1 MIKRKRRA
9 ARRQPG
15 ASLTLLPFKQD
26 TYDGMN
32 KTYTRH
38 LHIYMKENRVTI
50 NMRWQ
55 FSNVPPNFGLNFH
68 RHSKSSQ
75 IMVFYVMCASKKNV
89 AVDRAQDFRASQLL
103 LNFLPPREG
112 PVVGRK
118 RMVNQS
124 KNGRGIQETVQHP
137 ENWADKDRID
147 FLVVRNVVVLESGE
161 RERER
166 ERNVERLAENA
177 RQALKGLKGSAW
189 FWLIIKGK
197 YSSDWAVMDSEM
209 VQNRLGSQRMM
220 RKIASSWLTS
230 SRIW

>member
-166 ERNVERLAENA
+166 ERGMSNDWPKMPAKLWRVSKDL
-177 RQALKGLKGSAW
+177 LG
-189 FWLIIKGK
+189 
-197 YSSDWAVMDSEM
+197 SDWSLKANIRVIGQWWIQKWFRTD
-209 VQNRLGSQRMM
+209 
-220 RKIASSWLTS
+220 
-230 SRIW
+230 

>member
-166 ERNVERLAENA
+166 ERERGMSNDWPKMPAKLW
-177 RQALKGLKGSAW
+177 RVSKDLLG
-189 FWLIIKGK
+189 
-197 YSSDWAVMDSEM
+197 SDWSLKANIRVIGQWWIQKWFRTD
-209 VQNRLGSQRMM
+209 
-220 RKIASSWLTS
+220 
-230 SRIW
+230 